1 MSKPQPSDLCR
12 CCEAELPPGFA
23 SCQRCGTTR
32 NATWAVMFAGHLAE
46 HMADGVTEPMA
57 MLAAME
63 ARPCY
68 AHVRLDLPFI
78 AQQMRLLTKDT
89 TTLARQIVKAR
100 SSRTMLEVLETGDT
114 KDKIAVLAKWGPET
128 NAEHVEHKGDVVTR
142 HVVELHEGPP
152 PKREGA

>member
-1 MSKPQPSDLCR
+1 MPKPQPSDVCR
-12 CCEAELPPGFA
+12 CCEAELPPGAA

-32 NATWAVMFAGHLAE
+32 NMTWAVMFATHLSE
-46 HMADGVTEPMA
+46 HIHDGITEPMA

-89 TTLARQIVKAR
+89 TTLARAIVKAR

-128 NAEHVEHKGDVVTR
+128 NAEHVEHKGDVVTTVR
-142 HVVELHEGPP
+142 HVYESVP
-152 PKREGA
+152 PKEGE